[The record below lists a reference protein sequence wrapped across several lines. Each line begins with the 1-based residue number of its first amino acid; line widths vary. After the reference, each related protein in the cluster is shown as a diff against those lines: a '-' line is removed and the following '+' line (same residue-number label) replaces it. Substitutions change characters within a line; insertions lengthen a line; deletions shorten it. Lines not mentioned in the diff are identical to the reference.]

1 MGWWGRR
8 KRRRRRRR
16 SRRRGGTRPSVA
28 AGSVT
33 AARRGQGTVDGCRGW
48 GIAGRN
54 KELADQ
60 VSKLCRAHTGG
71 SRICFTPRHTN
82 FHLPFFHGPAF
93 SPLPRP
99 PSSQRPSSR
108 PSPSARSSLSPPP
121 CPRRGQVQGIIFSH
135 PPLSPPPCP
144 RRGQVQG
151 HHLPQGRHEPL
162 RLWPEGRARQPQGGQ
177 RHRRHRQGHHG
188 CGAGGGGGRS
198 VTSSARAPWPWCGG
212 RGVISVAP
220 LESV

>member
-1 MGWWGRR
+1 MGWRGRR
-8 KRRRRRRR
+8 KRRRR

-33 AARRGQGTVDGCRGW
+33 AARRGQGTVDGCRER
-48 GIAGRN
+48 GIAGRY
-54 KELADQ
+54 KELAAQ
-60 VSKLCRAHTGG
+60 ASCVCRAHTDG
-71 SRICFTPRHTN
+71 SRIRFTPRHTN
-82 FHLPFFHGPAF
+82 FLLPFSHGPAF

-108 PSPSARSSLSPPP
+108 PSPSARSS
-121 CPRRGQVQGIIFSH
+121 
-135 PPLSPPPCP
+135 LSPPPCP

-188 CGAGGGGGRS
+188 RGAGGGGGKS
-198 VTSSARAPWPWCGG
+198 VT
-212 RGVISVAP
+212 
-220 LESV
+220 